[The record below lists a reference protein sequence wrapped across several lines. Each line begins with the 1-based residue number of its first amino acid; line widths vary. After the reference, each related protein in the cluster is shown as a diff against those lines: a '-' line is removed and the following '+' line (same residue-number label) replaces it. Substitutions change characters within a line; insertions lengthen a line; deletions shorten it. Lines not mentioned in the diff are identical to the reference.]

1 VKEDAASEFE
11 DGTRMKEL
19 ADSGAVKIGVKY
31 DQPGLGF
38 KDAASDIPT
47 GFDVEMAKVL
57 AADLGIAED
66 KVEWVETISDNR
78 EPFLQDGTV
87 DLVLASY
94 SITEE
99 RRAVVGQAGPYLVTG
114 QQLLVA
120 ADSDIE
126 SVTDVKG
133 EEVCSVTGSTSL
145 ETIEAEGAK
154 PVGFD
159 TYSECVE
166 KVLDG
171 TVEAMTTDGTI
182 LAGYAAQNEGELKVV
197 GEEFSEENIG
207 VGLLAGLPEM
217 CQWIVD
223 TITEA
228 LRGRDLRGG
237 LHGHARP
244 VGRRGAGAPRD
255 GLLRVLIDPC
265 PASGPAVNGGP
276 GPPARRVREEW
287 RASRPRELSTCPQG
301 LRLHDPAVPGLGS
314 DLPRPRHPAGA
325 RFGSA
330 RGRPARPSPH
340 LRHRRPQHPARH
352 HLPVLPARS
361 RQDLRL
367 AAFGWVDIHS
377 ARSTSPPSSPRGG
390 GVEPLHIGLRLRVA
404 PLGAST
410 PSGLGPGRGR
420 PRIGFPSAGVMSQVV
435 LPQAFRASVPPLA
448 STLIALLKNTS
459 VAGVFGVL
467 EAAGA

>member
-1 VKEDAASEFE
+1 MRFTRTKALVAVAGLALSLAACGDAGDDTEGADVDVAENAADAFD

-19 ADSGAVKIGVKY
+19 AEAGTVKIGVKY

-57 AADLGIAED
+57 AASLGID
-66 KVEWVETISDNR
+66 PNTDVEWVETISDNR
-78 EPFLQDGTV
+78 EPFLEDGTV

-94 SITEE
+94 SITDE

-126 SVTDVKG
+126 SVDDVKG

-145 ETIEAEGAK
+145 DNIEAQGAK

-171 TVEAMTTDGTI
+171 TVSAMSTDGTI

-207 VGLLAGLPEM
+207 VGYSKDYPEM

-228 LRGRDLRGG
+228 YE
-237 LHGHARP
+237 
-244 VGRRGAGAPRD
+244 D
-255 GLLRVLIDPC
+255 GTYEEAFNATL
-265 PASGPAVNGGP
+265 GP
-276 GPPARRVREEW
+276 
-287 RASRPRELSTCPQG
+287 S
-301 LRLHDPAVPGLGS
+301 
-314 DLPRPRHPAGA
+314 
-325 RFGSA
+325 
-330 RGRPARPSPH
+330 
-340 LRHRRPQHPARH
+340 
-352 HLPVLPARS
+352 
-361 RQDLRL
+361 
-367 AAFGWVDIHS
+367 
-377 ARSTSPPSSPRGG
+377 
-390 GVEPLHIGLRLRVA
+390 GVEVPE
-404 PLGAST
+404 
-410 PSGLGPGRGR
+410 
-420 PRIGFPSAGVMSQVV
+420 
-435 LPQAFRASVPPLA
+435 LPEMDSCE
-448 STLIALLKNTS
+448 S
-459 VAGVFGVL
+459 
-467 EAAGA
+467 